1 MMLEVRLYA
10 TLRRYAV
17 DRTDGVVTIDLP
29 EGATVGELLDGL
41 GIPADEVKLAMVNGI
56 HAEVWRV
63 LIASDRIGLF
73 PPVGGG

>member
-17 DRTDGVVTIDLP
+17 DRTDGIVTIDLP
-29 EGATVGELLDGL
+29 EGATVGYLLDGL
-41 GIPADEVKLAMVNGI
+41 GISADEVKLAMVNGI
-56 HAEVWRV
+56 HAEAERV

>member
-10 TLRRYAV
+10 TLRRYAI

-29 EGATVGELLDGL
+29 EGATIGELLDGL

-56 HAEVWRV
+56 HAEVGRV
-63 LIASDRIGLF
+63 LATSDRIGLF